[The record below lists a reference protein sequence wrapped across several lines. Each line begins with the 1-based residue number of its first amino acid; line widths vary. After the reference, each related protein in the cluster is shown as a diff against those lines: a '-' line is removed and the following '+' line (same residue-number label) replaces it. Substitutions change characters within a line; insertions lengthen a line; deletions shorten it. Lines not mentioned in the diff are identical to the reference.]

1 MPTFKSPIDPTDT
14 HGYVIIAI
22 GWEDNYFENI
32 VCNLE
37 RAFLVQLFQ
46 FSNAHVEKLIQPQIN
61 MAV

>member
-14 HGYVIIAI
+14 HGYAIIAI

-46 FSNAHVEKLIQPQIN
+46 FSNVLSTLSK
-61 MAV
+61 VD